1 MCLDLKP
8 TKAEDEVGSNRSPT
22 RTVVITPTKAED
34 EVGSY
39 RSPTRTVVIKPT
51 KAEDE
56 VGSYKSST
64 RTAGPTPAMTSSL
77 SKQAY
82 SAALAG
88 RISSA
93 EMSTLQ
99 RGEHVHYTGCS
110 LIYIGELVVF
120 SAAAKIVFLFKFIT
134 VHHRPPSSPVPC
146 ILFLHSSP
154 SLPHPFL
161 SQLQIKSDQ
170 IHLYCSLVYKA

>member
-1 MCLDLKP
+1 MCLDLK
-8 TKAEDEVGSNRSPT
+8 
-22 RTVVITPTKAED
+22 PTKAED

-39 RSPTRTVVIKPT
+39 RSPTRTVVIKLT
-51 KAEDE
+51 KVEDE

-64 RTAGPTPAMTSSL
+64 RTVGPTPAMTSSL

-110 LIYIGELVVF
+110 LIYIGELVVVF

-161 SQLQIKSDQ
+161 SQFHIKSSQ
-170 IHLYCSLVYKA
+170 IHLYFSSVYKA